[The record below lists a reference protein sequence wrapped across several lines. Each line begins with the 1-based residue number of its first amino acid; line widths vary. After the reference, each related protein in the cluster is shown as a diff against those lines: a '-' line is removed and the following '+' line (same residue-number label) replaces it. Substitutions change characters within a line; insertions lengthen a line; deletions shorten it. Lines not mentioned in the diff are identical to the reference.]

1 MLDATVYV
9 KEGLKL
15 IRDDEYGTPVKEN
28 ISRIFERESP
38 QERSERKIEE
48 SHDIGRQIQ
57 SVEEKWQAKL
67 ETSLNEQEK
76 KWKAKLQADA
86 DADAIDDAHHKEIFS
101 IRQQVR

>member
-1 MLDATVYV
+1 MLDATLYV

-15 IRDDEYGTPVKEN
+15 IGDDEYGTPAKEN

-38 QERSERKIEE
+38 QEWSERKVEE

-57 SVEEKWQAKL
+57 SFEEKWQAKL

-76 KWKAKLQADA
+76 EWKAKLQADA
-86 DADAIDDAHHKEIFS
+86 DAHQKEIFS